1 MQHLRR
7 IVRFLVNNNNNIFIS
22 CKIALKYDLM
32 YIISYGDFIKT
43 AAILTRSENDKSP
56 EVDFPC
62 FSLTLLK
69 VQKSVHLFLF
79 TKIKTL
85 NSPER

>member
-56 EVDFPC
+56 EVDFLC
-62 FSLTLLK
+62 MLFINSF
-69 VQKSVHLFLF
+69 KSS
-79 TKIKTL
+79 KICSFILIYKD
-85 NSPER
+85 